1 MRIKEP
7 QTPQS
12 VFFLFIFILLFAPL
26 AFATVELWS
35 LAIVQVSIG
44 VLGILVFWN
53 QYNGKIASVKVPGAL
68 PLLCMLLWMIFQVLP
83 LPPWLVNVLSPGAV
97 EVYAP
102 VHALAGDAGAWMPLS
117 VHPKATILETLRIGC
132 YALFYV
138 LTIQLLAN
146 GPTLQKTVRIVTGVA
161 VCIAFLA
168 IMQRY
173 TSPELIYWFR
183 PYPENAQAMG
193 PWVNRNQFAGFMTML
208 LPLLLALFLYYRPVV
223 DKEEPLRARIV
234 EFFASP
240 GSNYQLLAAF
250 GSIVVLLSIMLS
262 LSRGGMIVAVL
273 GLALFRFY
281 LSRKKGKR
289 SWPALAVFFAG
300 VCLFFYTFGSGE
312 IIDRIN
318 DSFTVEGELNFNRLP
333 IWQDTLEVIK
343 VFWLTGAGF
352 GTFVDVFPGYKTI
365 QTSAVF
371 NHAHNDY
378 LELLTDGGII
388 ALGLAAW
395 FVLVVIKSGWSMIVK
410 RRDNY
415 AVLLGIGSLV
425 GVCSMLLYALTDF
438 NMHNGA
444 DGLYFFFLC
453 ALLVSCVNTRFQYR
467 SSATLLGDMKI
478 TSRGVVMAG
487 STLLLVGV
495 LIFPVR
501 IFLADRMYNDVTSVY
516 LSPQLG
522 QSHLTDLHGRV
533 DRIASYDPLEGV
545 YTMVLGDIEKYRG
558 NSRQAL
564 HRYIQASR
572 LDPLRGEFL
581 QKAALQLPEEKIDLA
596 ERVMELSYQRS
607 LKKDS
612 LMLGYAEWLLWR
624 GEERR
629 AAEVL
634 RKGLARTPD
643 IY

>member
-1 MRIKEP
+1 M
-7 QTPQS
+7 
-12 VFFLFIFILLFAPL
+12 
-26 AFATVELWS
+26 
-35 LAIVQVSIG
+35 
-44 VLGILVFWN
+44 
-53 QYNGKIASVKVPGAL
+53 
-68 PLLCMLLWMIFQVLP
+68 
-83 LPPWLVNVLSPGAV
+83 
-97 EVYAP
+97 
-102 VHALAGDAGAWMPLS
+102 
-117 VHPKATILETLRIGC
+117 
-132 YALFYV
+132 
-138 LTIQLLAN
+138 
-146 GPTLQKTVRIVTGVA
+146 
-161 VCIAFLA
+161 
-168 IMQRY
+168 
-173 TSPELIYWFR
+173 
-183 PYPENAQAMG
+183 
-193 PWVNRNQFAGFMTML
+193 
-208 LPLLLALFLYYRPVV
+208 
-223 DKEEPLRARIV
+223 
-234 EFFASP
+234 
-240 GSNYQLLAAF
+240 
-250 GSIVVLLSIMLS
+250 
-262 LSRGGMIVAVL
+262 
-273 GLALFRFY
+273 
-281 LSRKKGKR
+281 
-289 SWPALAVFFAG
+289 
-300 VCLFFYTFGSGE
+300 
-312 IIDRIN
+312 
-318 DSFTVEGELNFNRLP
+318 
-333 IWQDTLEVIK
+333 
-343 VFWLTGAGF
+343 FWLTGAGF

-453 ALLVSCVNTRFQYR
+453 ALLISCVNTRFQYR

-478 TSRGVVMAG
+478 TSLGVVMAG
-487 STLLLVGV
+487 SALLLVGV
-495 LIFPVR
+495 LVFPVR
-501 IFLADRMYNDVTSVY
+501 IFLADRMYNDVTNVY

-596 ERVMELSYQRS
+596 ERIMELSYQRS

-643 IY
+643 MYEDAVALLDTHFRSEQVADILPPQVRLWIKYGKFLEKQGDLEGSEFFRRRALEFVDNEEDIRSWWYAQLYSFYKKQHKEEKAVEVLRRAVTRFPRKCRVSCPPWRLFQETGHLLQGARGV